1 MRMDKYSS
9 PFAYVWSVITMIYS
23 ALSVN
28 EWAALS
34 GILVGVGTFLLN
46 RYYKKREERRLEE
59 RQGWERE
66 KFKLEYEILQK
77 KAKGE
82 KNGSHK

>member
-1 MRMDKYSS
+1 MLEKYSS
-9 PFAYVWSVITMIYS
+9 TTSYAWSVFMTLVG
-23 ALSVN
+23 ALSLN
-28 EWAALS
+28 EWAVLI
-34 GILVGVGTFLLN
+34 GILTGLGTFFTN
-46 RYYKKREERRLEE
+46 RYYKKKEERRLEE

-82 KNGSHK
+82 KNGNHK